1 MPREISDEDWN
12 YYQGRKQVA
21 DFVESIYGDPALN
34 KEAKALIK
42 KKYPNLQIADYDLE
56 QKFETRLDAEKKA
69 REDAEAAT
77 KQAAEDAAW
86 RKKRSEVQKEYGFTD
101 EAMKDLEDFM
111 VKENVGSYEVAATYK
126 ATKDPKASE
135 VTYSDHMWNHT
146 KQEGF
151 KEIAQDPEGWAHSEI
166 LKAIRADEQRNR
178 GQR

>member
-1 MPREISDEDWN
+1 MPREISDEEWN
-12 YYQGRKQVA
+12 YFQGRKQVA
-21 DFVESIYGDPALN
+21 DFVESIYQDPTLN

-56 QKFETRLDAEKKA
+56 NKFEARLDAEKKA

-77 KQAAEDAAW
+77 KQAADDASW
-86 RKKRSEVQKEYGFTD
+86 RKKRSEVQEQYGFTD
-101 EAMKDLEDFM
+101 EGMKELEDFM

-126 ATKDPKASE
+126 ATKDPKTSE
-135 VTYSDHMWNHT
+135 ATYHDHRWNHT
-146 KQEGF
+146 KQDGF
-151 KEIAQDPEGWAHSEI
+151 KEIAQDPEGWAENEI